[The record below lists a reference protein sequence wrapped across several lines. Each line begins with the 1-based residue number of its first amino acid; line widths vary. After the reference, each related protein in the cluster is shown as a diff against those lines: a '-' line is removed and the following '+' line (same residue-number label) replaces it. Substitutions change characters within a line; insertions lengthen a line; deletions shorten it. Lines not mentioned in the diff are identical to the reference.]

1 MIRDRVSKDDGLG
14 VVGVAVTVSSWAEEV
29 AMSDQ
34 DGSVRAAWW
43 PAIQTL
49 ISVSEHD
56 EQLQLDEDLLD
67 RVTGPTFDAGEAVA
81 RWVADVLSD

>member
-1 MIRDRVSKDDGLG
+1 MSL
-14 VVGVAVTVSSWAEEV
+14 WAEEV

-34 DGSVRAAWW
+34 DGSVRAVWW

-49 ISVSEHD
+49 ISVSEQD

-67 RVTGPTFDAGEAVA
+67 RVAGPTFDAGEAIA
-81 RWVADVLSD
+81 RWMADVLSS